1 MPADLVLVSGASGF
15 VGTAV
20 VLAFLEKGYRVRGT
34 VRSQE
39 KADKWE
45 KKHAAKFAEG
55 QIEWAIVEDI
65 AAPGAFDEAIKGVT
79 IVAHTASPFHYEVT
93 DNERDMLIPALEGTR
108 QCLRAAQKEP
118 SVKRV
123 VVTSSFAAVLDFD
136 RMSPDTTFTHED
148 WNSATYDA
156 AKKSDQAPY
165 VYCASKKLAEEEAW
179 KIAREP
185 ETKWKLSTICPP
197 MVFGPPLQ
205 VIESL
210 KSLNTSSGA
219 VWSVVDAE
227 AVPETQFPVGTDSRD
242 IANLHVLASTT
253 DEGADKRFL
262 CIAFHY
268 DNTQIAQVAREAFP
282 ELKGR
287 VPEAE
292 VSGGAPHFMTD
303 SSFVEQTFGYKW
315 IPFEQSTKDT
325 LAEILKVEKELNQQ

>member
-1 MPADLVLVSGASGF
+1 MSADLVLVSGASGF

-20 VLAFLEKGYRVRGT
+20 VLAYLEKGYRVRGT

-45 KKHAAKFAEG
+45 KKHADKFAPG
-55 QIEWAIVEDI
+55 QVEWAIVKDI
-65 AAPGAFDEAIKGVT
+65 AAPGAFDEAIKGVS
-79 IVAHTASPFHYEVT
+79 IVAHTASPFHYDVQ

-156 AKKSDQAPY
+156 AKKSDQPPY

-179 KIAREP
+179 KIAKEP

-210 KSLNTSSGA
+210 DSLNTSSGA
-219 VWSVVDAE
+219 VWSVVDAD

-282 ELKGR
+282 ELKDR

-292 VSGGAPHFMTD
+292 VTPGAPHFKTD
-303 SSFVEQTFGYKW
+303 SSFVEKTFGYKW
-315 IPFEQSTKDT
+315 ISFEQSTKDT
-325 LAEILKVEKELNQQ
+325 LAEILKVEKELKQ